1 MISRK
6 IIFFQK
12 KIPPALPARGSS
24 VITTVP
30 SASPKNNIPIP
41 SSEHA
46 RDENHKNTAATDAD
60 EKNCD
65 TKQPNTEESINRGSS
80 QTEGK
85 EIGDSSVYSFDGS
98 NATLKKSYET
108 DMI

>member
-1 MISRK
+1 M
-6 IIFFQK
+6 FFQK

-30 SASPKNNIPIP
+30 SASPKNNIPNP

-46 RDENHKNTAATDAD
+46 IDENNKNTAVSDAN
-60 EKNCD
+60 KKTCD
-65 TKQPNTEESINRGSS
+65 TKQPITEESIDRGSS

-85 EIGDSSVYSFDGS
+85 EVGDSSVDSFDGS